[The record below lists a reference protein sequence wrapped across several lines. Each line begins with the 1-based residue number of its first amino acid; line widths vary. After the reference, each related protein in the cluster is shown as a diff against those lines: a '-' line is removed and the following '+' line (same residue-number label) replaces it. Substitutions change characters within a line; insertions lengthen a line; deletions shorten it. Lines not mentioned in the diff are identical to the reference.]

1 MFSALKAAWAKLAGG
16 GASAE
21 AEAPP
26 VEYNGYRI
34 RPNPYRSGGQ
44 YQTAGIIEKDG
55 PEGVRQHRF
64 VRADTHP
71 SREVAIE
78 FTVMKAK
85 QIIDLQG
92 ERMFMP
98 SP

>member
-1 MFSALKAAWAKLAGG
+1 MFGALKAAWAKLAGG
-16 GASAE
+16 GEAAE

-26 VEYNGYRI
+26 VDYNGFRI
-34 RPNPYRSGGQ
+34 RPNPYRQGGQ
-44 YQTAGIIEKDG
+44 YQTAGIIEHDG

-64 VRADTHP
+64 IRADTHP

-92 ERMFMP
+92 ERMFAAGP
-98 SP
+98 